1 MEVSETSNSN
11 PPVIDFTELPAR
23 KLLLMEELPN
33 KTIPWSDVELPVDAF
48 LVTGKDDEFL
58 SCVSYLNPI
67 FYKSFH
73 KDGGL
78 FYFGKIGE
86 QGNSMK
92 IALMKMPPACYHF
105 VIMKALYVL
114 RPKAVFRVGCC
125 SGLNEVKVKLGDVVI
140 SPKFGQWTFD
150 KTESGILGREVDL
163 GLNQRPPGGQLARLI
178 LRASDGWRPPLNY
191 GDEMEVRVIKN
202 GVTLSGPEIVE
213 SNERRAA
220 LIARFPDAV
229 VMDMESGGEI

>member
-23 KLLLMEELPN
+23 TLLLMEELPN

-58 SCVSYLNPI
+58 SCVSYLNPG

-73 KDGGL
+73 KDVGL
-78 FYFGKIGE
+78 LYFGKIGE

-92 IALMKMPPACYHF
+92 IALMKMPPGSLF
-105 VIMKALYVL
+105 LIMKAFDVL
-114 RPKAVFRVGCC
+114 RPKAVFGVGCC

-140 SPKFGQWTFD
+140 SPKFRQWTFD

-163 GLNQRPPGGQLARLI
+163 GLNLRPPVSQLARLI
-178 LRASDGWRPPLNY
+178 LRANDGWRPPLNY

>member
-23 KLLLMEELPN
+23 KLLSIKELPN
-33 KTIPWSDVELPVDAF
+33 KTIPWSDVELPVDAL

-58 SCVSYLNPI
+58 SCVSYLNPG

-73 KDGGL
+73 KDIGFL
-78 FYFGKIGE
+78 YFGKIGE

-92 IALMKMPPACYHF
+92 IALMKMPPGSRF
-105 VIMKALYVL
+105 LIMNAVDVL
-114 RPKAVFRVGCC
+114 RPKAVFGVGCC

-140 SPKFGQWTFD
+140 SSKCWQYAFV
-150 KTESGILGREVDL
+150 KTGSGIRSRDIDL
-163 GLNQRPPGGQLARLI
+163 QLNQRPPWGLLARLI
-178 LRASDGWRPPLNY
+178 LSANYGWTPPLNY
-191 GDEMEVRVIKN
+191 GDEMEVRVIRY
-202 GVTLSGPEIVE
+202 GVILSGPEIVD
-213 SNERRAA
+213 SKERRAE
-220 LIARFPDAV
+220 LIERFPDAI